1 MKNYPISLLCKIA
14 GVSKSGYYKWWKN
27 ADKVKNEFDILLIA
41 EMFFKSKQ
49 KAGFR
54 TIKMRLLTDY
64 GIIMNHKKIIRIMRK
79 YGMTTKIRRA
89 NPYKLVA
96 RIKQDNIVCP
106 NLVNRNFK
114 KQEPNTVYS
123 TDITYLK
130 YSGTT
135 AFLSVMLDVKTSEVI
150 SYSLSD
156 NLQMGFVINT
166 INSGIHKYP
175 VDNLIIH
182 SDRGVH
188 YTNNVY
194 QMLLRE
200 NNIQQSMSAP
210 ATPRDN
216 APIESFFG
224 HLKDELDYK
233 KCKSFDEL
241 SALVDDYMYNYNYT
255 RKQWTKNK
263 MTPMEYKKFL
273 LVS

>member
-1 MKNYPISLLCKIA
+1 MKNYPISLLCRIA

-27 ADKVKNEFDILLIA
+27 ADKVKDEFDILLIA

-54 TIKMRLLTDY
+54 TIKMKLLTEY
-64 GIIMNHKKIIRIMRK
+64 GIIMNHKKIIRIMKK
-79 YGMTTKIRRA
+79 YGMTTKIRRT
-89 NPYKLVA
+89 NPYKLAA
-96 RIKQDNIVCP
+96 RIRQENIVCP
-106 NLVNRNFK
+106 NLVNRKFK
-114 KQEPNTVYS
+114 EQEPNTVYS

-156 NLQMGFVINT
+156 NLQMGFVLDT
-166 INSGIHKYP
+166 INSGIKKYP
-175 VDNLIIH
+175 TDNLIIH

-194 QMLLRE
+194 QMLLKN

-233 KCKSFDEL
+233 KCNGYF
-241 SALVDDYMYNYNYT
+241 
-255 RKQWTKNK
+255 
-263 MTPMEYKKFL
+263 
-273 LVS
+273 

>member
-1 MKNYPISLLCKIA
+1 MKNYPISLLCRIA

-27 ADKVKNEFDILLIA
+27 ADKVKDEFDILLIA

-54 TIKMRLLTDY
+54 TIKMKLLTEY
-64 GIIMNHKKIIRIMRK
+64 GIIMNHKKIIRIMKK
-79 YGMTTKIRRA
+79 YGMTTKIRRT
-89 NPYKLVA
+89 NPYKLAA
-96 RIKQDNIVCP
+96 RIRQENIVCP
-106 NLVNRNFK
+106 NLVNRKFK
-114 KQEPNTVYS
+114 EQEPNTVYS

-156 NLQMGFVINT
+156 NLQMGFVIDT
-166 INSGIHKYP
+166 INSGIRKYP
-175 VDNLIIH
+175 TDNLIIH

-194 QMLLRE
+194 QMLLKN

-233 KCKSFDEL
+233 KCKNFEEL

-255 RKQWTKNK
+255 RKQWSKNK

>member
-1 MKNYPISLLCKIA
+1 MKNYPISLLCRIA

-27 ADKVKNEFDILLIA
+27 ADKVKDKFDILLIA

-54 TIKMRLLTDY
+54 TIKMKFLTEY
-64 GIIMNHKKIIRIMRK
+64 GIIMNHKKIIRIMKK
-79 YGMTTKIRRA
+79 YGMSTKIRRT
-89 NPYKLVA
+89 NPYKLA
-96 RIKQDNIVCP
+96 ASIRQDNIVCP
-106 NLVNRNFK
+106 NLINKKFK
-114 KQEPNTVYS
+114 AQNPNTVFS

-156 NLQMGFVINT
+156 NLQMEFVIDT
-166 INSGIHKYP
+166 INSGIRKYP
-175 VDNLIIH
+175 TDNLIIH

-194 QMLLRE
+194 QMFLKE
-200 NNIQQSMSAP
+200 NNVQQSMSAP

-233 KCKSFDEL
+233 KCKTFEEL
-241 SALVDDYMYNYNYT
+241 SALVDDYMYNYNHT
-255 RKQWTKNK
+255 RKQWSKNK
-263 MTPMEYKKFL
+263 MTPIEYKNFL

>member
-1 MKNYPISLLCKIA
+1 MKEYPVSMLCKIA
-14 GVSKSGYYKWWKN
+14 KVSKSGYYKWWKN
-27 ADKVKNEFDILLIA
+27 ADKIKDEADALLIA
-41 EMFFKSKQ
+41 EIFFKSKQ

-54 TIKMRLLTDY
+54 TIKMKLLTEY
-64 GIIMNHKKIIRIMRK
+64 GIIMNHKKIIRIMKK
-79 YGMTTKIRRA
+79 YGMRTKIRRA
-89 NPYKLVA
+89 NPYKYAAKIRQEHLV
-96 RIKQDNIVCP
+96 CS
-106 NLVNRNFK
+106 NLVNRRFK
-114 KQEPNTVYS
+114 EQEPNSVYA

-150 SYSLSD
+150 SYRLSE
-156 NLQMGFVINT
+156 NLQMRFVLDT
-166 INSGIHKYP
+166 ITSGIKKYP
-175 VDNLIIH
+175 VKNLIIH
-182 SDRGVH
+182 TDRGIH

-194 QMLLRE
+194 QMLLKK
-200 NNIQQSMSAP
+200 NNILQSMSAP

-233 KCKSFDEL
+233 KCKTFEEL
-241 SALVDDYMYNYNYT
+241 SAIIDDYMYNYNYT
-255 RKQWTKNK
+255 RKQWSKNK

>member
-1 MKNYPISLLCKIA
+1 MKGYPISLLCKIA

-27 ADKVKNEFDILLIA
+27 ADKIKDEFDVLLIA

-54 TIKMRLLTDY
+54 TIKMRLLTEY

-79 YGMTTKIRRA
+79 YGMITKIRQA
-89 NPYKLVA
+89 NPYKYA
-96 RIKQDNIVCP
+96 AKIRQDNIVFP
-106 NLVNRNFK
+106 NLINRKFK
-114 KQEPNTVYS
+114 EQEPNKVYS

-130 YSGTT
+130 YSGNT

-156 NLQMGFVINT
+156 NLQMGFVIDT
-166 INSGIHKYP
+166 INSGIKKYP
-175 VDNLIIH
+175 TDNLIIH

-194 QMLLRE
+194 QMLLKK

-233 KCKSFDEL
+233 KCKTFEEL
-241 SALVDDYMYNYNYT
+241 SAMIDDYMYNYNYT
-255 RKQWTKNK
+255 RKQWSKNK
-263 MTPMEYKKFL
+263 MTPIEYKNFL